1 MAGAWRE
8 KGGKMMGQP
17 NTGNDWGKLRAF
29 ELRELVQSRL
39 CRIATGDERT
49 LRFEYD
55 ASVPTILVGREK
67 ELGELL
73 TIVIGYSWDRLDRGG
88 LDVAVQGFNERE
100 TAIKVQFS
108 FCENRNTRGEDDSLY
123 QQRSFRN
130 AEDDG
135 SEFRMMDEICSR
147 LGIEMVTLFGPN
159 GERYLAF
166 VMQFAK
172 PSSIAQMGQG
182 TFFTDCLKGKRL
194 LLVEDNELYREVLK
208 GHLVQW
214 GVEVEEACNAEAAI
228 EAIDRSSSFD
238 FGVFDISLPGMSGR
252 DLAQYCRS
260 SPFQSDM
267 KIISLSGVQ
276 RPCVDDLFD
285 EGLVKPTMPDVLK
298 ELLTRYAS
306 GLS

>member
-1 MAGAWRE
+1 
-8 KGGKMMGQP
+8 MGQP
-17 NTGNDWGKLRAF
+17 CTGRDWGKLRAF
-29 ELRELVQSRL
+29 ELKDLVQSRL
-39 CRIATGDERT
+39 CRIASGGDERT

-55 ASVPTILVGREK
+55 ASMPRILLGREK

-88 LDVAVQGFNERE
+88 LDVALQGFNETE

-108 FCENRNTRGEDDSLY
+108 FCENRSTCDGDDSLY

-135 SEFRMMDEICSR
+135 SEFRLMDEICSR
-147 LGIEMVTLFGPN
+147 LGIELVTLYGPN
-159 GERYLAF
+159 GEKYLAF

-172 PSSIAQMGQG
+172 PTPKIQKGQG
-182 TFFTDCLKGKRL
+182 TGDADCLKGKRL

-208 GHLVQW
+208 GHFVQW
-214 GVEVEEACNAEAAI
+214 GIMVEEASNAEAAI
-228 EAIDRSSSFD
+228 EAIDRLKSFD

-252 DLAQYCRS
+252 DLAHYCRS
-260 SPFQSDM
+260 RLYKSDM

-285 EGLVKPTMPDVLK
+285 ERLVKPTMPSVLK
-298 ELLTRYAS
+298 ELLTRYSS
-306 GLS
+306 GSS